1 MQYLAPTTSAAA
13 VAALAACN
21 GDARLLAGGTD
32 LLVRLQADMIEPDL
46 LVDIKHITA
55 CQSIE
60 QTDAGFV
67 IGAAVPSAELA
78 EHAGLCR
85 AWPGLVE
92 AMGLVGSTQV
102 QGRATLTGNL
112 CNASPAADSV
122 PAMVAADAIANI
134 VGPAG
139 RRQIAV
145 ADIPVAPGQ
154 TSLAHDEMIESL
166 QLPARPARSAD
177 AYLRFIP
184 RTEMDIAVVGAAV
197 NLTLDAAGICTQA
210 RVAVGAVGPTV
221 ILVEAA
227 AKAIVGTQLDATALN
242 ALAAAC
248 NAAATPI
255 SDKRGTAEFRQHT
268 VAVIARRAAAIALSR
283 ASQHQV

>member
-134 VGPAG
+134 VGPTG

-197 NLTLDAAGICTQA
+197 NLTLGAAGICTQA

-248 NAAATPI
+248 SAAATPI